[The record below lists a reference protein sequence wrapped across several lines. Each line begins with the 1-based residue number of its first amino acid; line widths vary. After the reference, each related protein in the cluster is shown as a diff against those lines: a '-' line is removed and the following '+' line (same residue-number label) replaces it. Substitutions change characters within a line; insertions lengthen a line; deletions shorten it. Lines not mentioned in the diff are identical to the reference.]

1 MAPEKQQVKKNC
13 LQESKTNDTAS
24 TVNGYEGDKCN
35 EIIIK
40 KKTTLL
46 RQILKK
52 KIQQTVNP

>member
-35 EIIIK
+35 EIIIFK
-40 KKTTLL
+40 KNYSTSTNPE
-46 RQILKK
+46 K